1 MSDNKEKQTDIRLV
15 KKAIRGNAE
24 AYGLLVAQHQEYL
37 YKMAFI
43 YMQNEEDALD
53 VVQTTVLKGYQHIK
67 KLKNPEWFKTW
78 LTSIL
83 IHTAADAGKKIVYYS
98 DIESRHISARQIGV
112 SLEEKCDLNEAI
124 LKLPEKYRTAIILK
138 YFSQMSVDEI
148 ARTMNAPSGTVKAWL
163 SRGRDEIKK
172 YLKEDYMYAKSI

>member
-1 MSDNKEKQTDIRLV
+1 MSDKKEKQADIRLV
-15 KKAIRGNAE
+15 KKAMRGNAE

-43 YMQNEEDALD
+43 YMQNGEDALD

-67 KLKNPEWFKTW
+67 
-78 LTSIL
+78 
-83 IHTAADAGKKIVYYS
+83 
-98 DIESRHISARQIGV
+98 
-112 SLEEKCDLNEAI
+112 EKCDLNEAI